1 MEEMIMNRY
10 TLFIQTN
17 FGNEYDEWKFIVIT
31 DDNRQYVEDVINE
44 YKHMY
49 ESPVE
54 LMDYLCDTFGWKWE
68 DYEPGF
74 DITIKM

>member
-1 MEEMIMNRY
+1 MNRY
-10 TLFIQTN
+10 TLFIQTG
-17 FGNEYDEWKFIVIT
+17 FGNGYDEWKYEWKFIVIAEDT
-31 DDNRQYVEDVINE
+31 REYVAEVINE

-54 LMDYLCDTFGWKWE
+54 LMDYLCDTFGWEWE
-68 DYEPGF
+68 DYEPEF

>member
-1 MEEMIMNRY
+1 MNRY

-31 DDNRQYVEDVINE
+31 DDSRQYVEDVINE

-49 ESPVE
+49 ESPVD
-54 LMDYLCDTFGWKWE
+54 LMDYLCDTFGWEWI
-68 DYEPGF
+68 DYESEF
-74 DITIKM
+74 NINIMM

>member
-1 MEEMIMNRY
+1 MNRY

-68 DYEPGF
+68 DYEPEF
-74 DITIKM
+74 NINIMM

>member
-1 MEEMIMNRY
+1 MNRY

-31 DDNRQYVEDVINE
+31 DDSMQYVEDVINK

-49 ESPVE
+49 ESPVD
-54 LMDYLCDTFGWKWE
+54 LMDYLCDTFGWQWE
-68 DYEPGF
+68 DYELEF
-74 DITIKM
+74 DIDIMM

>member
-1 MEEMIMNRY
+1 MNRY

-31 DDNRQYVEDVINE
+31 DDSMQYVEDVINK

-68 DYEPGF
+68 DYEPEF

>member
-1 MEEMIMNRY
+1 MNRY

-17 FGNEYDEWKFIVIT
+17 FGNEFDEWKFIVIT
-31 DDNRQYVEDVINE
+31 DDNKQYVEDVINE

-68 DYEPGF
+68 DYESEF